1 MASRAIRVPVSFWV
15 IAGLSLLWNAY
26 GAFDYTMTQLD
37 AEAVMG
43 QFSAEERAYLSS
55 FPAWHTAFWALGVWG
70 STLGSVL
77 LLARSRWAVASLL
90 VSLLGLTVTT
100 IFTATR
106 PMPASLG
113 GPGYWGVMVVV
124 WIVLLA
130 LLWYSRRALARG
142 YIA

>member
-1 MASRAIRVPVSFWV
+1 MANRAIEVRVCVW
-15 IAGLSLLWNAY
+15 IMAEISLLWNAY

-70 STLGSVL
+70 SLLGSVL
-77 LLARSRWAVASLL
+77 LLARSRWAVASFLL
-90 VSLLGLTVTT
+90 SLLGLTVTT
-100 IFTATR
+100 IYTATR
-106 PMPASLG
+106 PMPASLD
-113 GPGYWGVMVVV
+113 GPGYWGVTIVV
-124 WIVLLA
+124 WAVLLA